1 MPRIIF
7 NALLSAVL
15 LFPVTLA
22 AHDGPHAARDTAPR
36 VKGTIEKI
44 DTATGKIAINHED
57 IPNLKLE
64 GGMTMMFKAADPAL
78 LTSVKVGDK
87 VRFTADR
94 VNGELTVKS
103 IEKAK

>member
-1 MPRIIF
+1 MRRTILRV
-7 NALLSAVL
+7 ALGTAL
-15 LFPVTLA
+15 LFPRALFAHDDA
-22 AHDGPHAARDTAPR
+22 AHAQSAPQ
-36 VKGTIEKI
+36 VKGTIEKV

-64 GGMTMMFKAADPAL
+64 GGMTMMFKPADPAM
-78 LTSVKVGDK
+78 LTSVKAGDK

-103 IEKAK
+103 IQKAK